1 MHLDALKYFHIVVEE
16 KSISKA
22 ANKTHISQSALS
34 QMIHKLEEDLGVA
47 LLHRSNKGVTLT
59 EPGEIV
65 LKYSNNILKNLEKML
80 EDIKD
85 YDSNRNKITI
95 SGTWSLSAYSLP
107 CMLYKIKKKLPEY
120 SFDLEAKPVKEI
132 IQDIR
137 EDLADLGFVDMVI
150 EHNELF
156 YYLIGKE
163 KVVLVAKND
172 YNVPERITLKDLLKV
187 ELIMC
192 TMNKKT
198 CAHLDEAL
206 KTLDMHLENLNVI
219 FKADTLTAV
228 KSSVMN
234 GYGMAFVPYEAV
246 KRELYEKSIKLI
258 EVEDI
263 VLDYD
268 IYMVSKKTKEL
279 SKSVRESRDYLME
292 VGRKSFC

>member
-107 CMLYKIKKKLPEY
+107 CMLYKIKKNY
-120 SFDLEAKPVKEI
+120 QNTVS
-132 IQDIR
+132 
-137 EDLADLGFVDMVI
+137 
-150 EHNELF
+150 
-156 YYLIGKE
+156 
-163 KVVLVAKND
+163 
-172 YNVPERITLKDLLKV
+172 TLKQ
-187 ELIMC
+187 
-192 TMNKKT
+192 NQ
-198 CAHLDEAL
+198 
-206 KTLDMHLENLNVI
+206 
-219 FKADTLTAV
+219 
-228 KSSVMN
+228 
-234 GYGMAFVPYEAV
+234 
-246 KRELYEKSIKLI
+246 
-258 EVEDI
+258 
-263 VLDYD
+263 
-268 IYMVSKKTKEL
+268 
-279 SKSVRESRDYLME
+279 
-292 VGRKSFC
+292 